1 MRVASILFLLL
12 LLPLAGCVTNRATNP
27 PRTAT
32 EQLLISSAAD
42 RAIDQLHF
50 MLPRGTRVFLDV
62 HNFTAANGDDA
73 KYAAAVIEDRL
84 LLQGMAIM
92 PDAKSADV
100 IMALRSSALAANY
113 RKILIGIPA
122 MGLPIPLAGTIET
135 PEVAFFSWEAQK
147 GVAQLAATNY
157 GAHDGTLRNSTGSV
171 TGVAKHNQK
180 VILFFFGST
189 RNNLESPI
197 DNRLAE

>member
-1 MRVASILFLLL
+1 MRVAILFLLL
-12 LLPLAGCVTNRATNP
+12 LPLTGCITNRVTNP
-27 PRTAT
+27 SRTAT

-73 KYAAAVIEDRL
+73 KYAAAVVEDRL
-84 LLQGMAIM
+84 LLQGLAIM

-100 IMALRSSALAANY
+100 IVALRASALATNSH
-113 RKILIGIPA
+113 KILIGVPS
-122 MGLPIPLAGTIET
+122 MGLPIPLAGVIET
-135 PEVAFFSWEAQK
+135 PEIALFSWDDQK
-147 GVAQLAATNY
+147 GVAQLAATSY
-157 GAHDGTLRNSTGSV
+157 GAHDRTLRSSTGSV
-171 TGVAKHNQK
+171 TGVAKHNKK
-180 VILFFFGST
+180 VILFIFSST

-197 DNRLAE
+197 DNKLAQ

>member
-1 MRVASILFLLL
+1 MGVAILFLLL
-12 LLPLAGCVTNRATNP
+12 LLPLGGCISNRVTNP

-50 MLPRGTRVFLDV
+50 ALPRGTRVFLDV

-73 KYAAAVIEDRL
+73 KYATAVIEDRL
-84 LLQGMAIM
+84 LLEGAAIM

-100 IMALRSSALAANY
+100 IVAMRAAALATNSH
-113 RKILIGIPA
+113 KILIGIPA
-122 MGLPIPLAGTIET
+122 MGVPIPLAGTIAT
-135 PEVAFFSWEAQK
+135 PEVALFSWDSQK
-147 GVAQLAATNY
+147 GVAQFAATSY
-157 GAHDGTLRNSTGSV
+157 GARDGTLRSSTGSV
-171 TGVAKHNQK
+171 TGVAKHNKK
-180 VILFFFGST
+180 VILFVFGAT

-197 DNRLAE
+197 DNKLAQ